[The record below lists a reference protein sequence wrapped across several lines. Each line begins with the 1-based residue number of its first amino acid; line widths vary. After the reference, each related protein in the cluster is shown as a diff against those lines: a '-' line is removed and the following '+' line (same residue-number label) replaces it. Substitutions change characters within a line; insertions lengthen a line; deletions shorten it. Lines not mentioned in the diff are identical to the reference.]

1 VTWDIE
7 PELRALAALCKE
19 LHLAGV
25 GSEMRDSLP
34 AVAVRTSM
42 PGVYVY
48 VFISTN
54 GQRYVWH
61 SSVMEHPVSDAAGAA
76 QQLKTFMRETGRL

>member
-1 VTWDIE
+1 VTWDIG
-7 PELRALAALCKE
+7 PELCALAALCKE
-19 LHLAGV
+19 LQAAGV

-34 AVAVRTSM
+34 ALAVRTST

-54 GQRYVWH
+54 GERYEWG
-61 SSVMEHPVSDAAGAA
+61 SPVMQHPVSDVPGAA
-76 QQLKTFMRETGRL
+76 EQIKACLRRSGRL